1 MRAVLDTNVLIYAYF
16 SDAEKHEDARKL
28 LASLDGWV
36 IPFIVLVELFWF
48 GRGAGLDTKGTRDL
62 ILTYVMDRRAELAH
76 NDLDE
81 LLDSLSCEDPLDW
94 EDELILSIADRE
106 GIPLATFDAEMR
118 DKAEIR
124 GIQVIP

>member
-28 LASLDGWV
+28 LTSLDGWV

-48 GRGAGLDTKGTRDL
+48 GRGAGLDTKRTRDL
-62 ILTYVMDRRAELAH
+62 ILAYIMDRRAELAH

-106 GIPLATFDAEMR
+106 GVPLATFDAEMR
-118 DKAEIR
+118 NKAKMR